1 MHIKWSWSSNS
12 MGINIRE
19 KNVYFSFKCGPK
31 KYFNKKFGISKFFSF
46 YYGLRWSWQQDL
58 LYICIIHHKKNA
70 LFRLLH
76 PFLSASQMND
86 PIRQHWKTQSLKSP
100 KSKNHLYKK
109 LLHAMF
115 MITVKIIF
123 TVFWLFCWHL
133 KDILSNKTAIL
144 EQQSYWHHLGK
155 CFVSTIWHLG

>member
-1 MHIKWSWSSNS
+1 MSIFLSNVGQKNIS
-12 MGINIRE
+12 TRSLEFLNFFLFIMGLDE
-19 KNVYFSFKCGPK
+19 HG
-31 KYFNKKFGISKFFSF
+31 SKTS
-46 YYGLRWSWQQDL
+46 
-58 LYICIIHHKKNA
+58 YIDNPSQKNA
-70 LFRLLH
+70 FFRLLH

-109 LLHAMF
+109 LLHVMF

>member
-1 MHIKWSWSSNS
+1 MSIIISNVGQKNISTRSLEFLNFFLFIMGLDDHGNKTSYTYNPSQKNAFLDFCTLSCQHHKWMTQLDTIEKHNHSNHQ
-12 MGINIRE
+12 N
-19 KNVYFSFKCGPK
+19 PK
-31 KYFNKKFGISKFFSF
+31 IIYTKSF
-46 YYGLRWSWQQDL
+46 Y
-58 LYICIIHHKKNA
+58 
-70 LFRLLH
+70 
-76 PFLSASQMND
+76 M
-86 PIRQHWKTQSLKSP
+86 
-100 KSKNHLYKK
+100 
-109 LLHAMF
+109 AMF